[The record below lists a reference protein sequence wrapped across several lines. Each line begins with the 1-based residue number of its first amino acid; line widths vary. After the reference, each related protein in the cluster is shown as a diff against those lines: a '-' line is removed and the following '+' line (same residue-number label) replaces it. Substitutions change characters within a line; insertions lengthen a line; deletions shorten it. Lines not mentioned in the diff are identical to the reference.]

1 MTLFRKDIEEF
12 RAARLGQEREARQRV
27 AFRLMAGIDLEAAFA
42 AAPAE
47 RQAIAARLKRL
58 LERERLK
65 GLTKH
70 WSYDLN
76 RHIALAQA
84 VESLTAEAK
93 TPQPRTRRRN
103 APRRGWRNVVRGGQA
118 LRAAMS
124 GRAYGKV
131 MAGELESGP
140 RMAII
145 AGGWVRCRVDERK
158 ANRRSGRPLRGHA
171 ITKRLSGPCACGRGP
186 SSWPAAS
193 VPPRSSAPPWGSSRR
208 GPTSRGTGRASGRNG
223 SSGDASAT

>member
-12 RAARLGQEREARQRV
+12 RAARLGREREARQRV

-84 VESLTAEAK
+84 VESLTAEAE
-93 TPQPRTRRRN
+93 TLQPRTRRRN
-103 APRRGWRNVVRGGQA
+103 APRRGWRNS
-118 LRAAMS
+118 AAEAQ
-124 GRAYGKV
+124 GRA
-131 MAGELESGP
+131 
-140 RMAII
+140 
-145 AGGWVRCRVDERK
+145 
-158 ANRRSGRPLRGHA
+158 RP
-171 ITKRLSGPCACGRGP
+171 
-186 SSWPAAS
+186 
-193 VPPRSSAPPWGSSRR
+193 
-208 GPTSRGTGRASGRNG
+208 
-223 SSGDASAT
+223 